1 MHARPTPSASP
12 RSTPRALSRLLARR
26 ATRRQTALQE
36 RQLARALA
44 GDFGPGVRADVA
56 AAQYRSAARHRIAA

>member
-1 MHARPTPSASP
+1 MHARHIRSASP

-26 ATRRQTALQE
+26 ATRHQIVLQE

-56 AAQYRSAARHRIAA
+56 AAQYRSAVRHRTAA